1 MVCFEG
7 VLKLSPLL
15 LGLVV
20 FCGCSQ
26 RGELVGAA
34 SVDQLNVPDQIAVG
48 FNHHQRNRYQSP
60 ISGEWR
66 DGDDIEQ
73 MLVQAIELAQ
83 HEILVAVQEL
93 STPTIA
99 EALIAAQHRG
109 VTVQVILENNYS
121 TPWTEQTPS
130 QLKSHQRQ
138 RWHQLE
144 QLADQNGDGTTT
156 TR

>member
-1 MVCFEG
+1 VISED

-60 ISGEWR
+60 LSGDWR

-73 MLVQAIELAQ
+73 MLLRAIELEPKRNSARRPRAISAKRLQ
-83 HEILVAVQEL
+83 KHSSQ
-93 STPTIA
+93 
-99 EALIAAQHRG
+99 
-109 VTVQVILENNYS
+109 
-121 TPWTEQTPS
+121 PS
-130 QLKSHQRQ
+130 IV
-138 RWHQLE
+138 E
-144 QLADQNGDGTTT
+144 
-156 TR
+156 